1 MEKIKVLQ
9 LHPDFNIRPLDIAD
23 LGEQIFKALPKES
36 YETTNGFLTGKPKPG
51 DKESVAD
58 RSIYFQFKSKQ
69 LKGLRLKA
77 MWQLY
82 QHIKQGQY
90 DVVICNR
97 FKPVIML
104 LFISR
109 FLSIPLCIGVAHGFG
124 DYDRS
129 YRRKQVKR
137 WVRDNWRFVGVSP
150 AVKQHLLDLNS
161 GFTENNTVAI
171 TNAIDVEQA
180 VAIQLSKED
189 ARTRLGL
196 PLKQRLIGALGR
208 LVPVKGH
215 TYLIAAFAE
224 IADDFPDT
232 DLVLVGEG
240 REREH
245 LEQQIQTL
253 GLSERVHLTG
263 FVENAL
269 AYVQAF
275 DIWTMP
281 SLAEGLG
288 LALLEGMTGSLPI
301 IASDVPAMRPLI
313 EGAGGIAVPPAKVPE
328 LKQAL
333 VSYLSLSEDEL
344 QKLGEQAYR
353 YVLQHHSLLDFQQ
366 AYRQLIETNLPNC

>member
-9 LHPDFNIRPLDIAD
+9 LHPDFNVRRLDISD

-36 YETTNGFLTGKPKPG
+36 YETTNGFLTGKPKPS
-51 DKESVAD
+51 DKESAAD

-82 QHIKQGQY
+82 QHIKQEQY

-150 AVKQHLLDLNS
+150 AVKQYLLDLNS

-189 ARTRLGL
+189 ARTQLGL

-245 LEQQIQTL
+245 LEQQIKAL

-333 VSYLSLSEDEL
+333 VSYLRLPEAEL
-344 QKLGEQAYR
+344 QQLGAQAYR
-353 YVLQHHSLLDFQQ
+353 YVVQHHSLLDFQQ

>member
-9 LHPDFNIRPLDIAD
+9 LHPDFNVRRLDISD

-82 QHIKQGQY
+82 QHIKQEQY

-137 WVRDNWRFVGVSP
+137 WVRNNWRFVGVSQ

-161 GFTENNTVAI
+161 GFTESNTVAI

-189 ARTRLGL
+189 ARTQLGL

-240 REREH
+240 REREY
-245 LEQQIQTL
+245 LEQQIKAL
-253 GLSERVHLTG
+253 GLSERVYLTG

-333 VSYLSLSEDEL
+333 VSYLRLSEAEL
-344 QKLGEQAYR
+344 QQLGAQAYR
-353 YVLQHHSLLDFQQ
+353 YVMQHHSLLDFQQ

>member
-9 LHPDFNIRPLDIAD
+9 LHPDFNVRRLDISD
-23 LGEQIFKALPKES
+23 LGEQIFKALPKEN

-82 QHIKQGQY
+82 QHIKQEQY

-137 WVRDNWRFVGVSP
+137 WVRDNWCFVGVSP

-208 LVPVKGH
+208 LVPIKGH

-301 IASDVPAMRPLI
+301 IASNVPAMRPLI

-344 QKLGEQAYR
+344 QKLGAQAYR
-353 YVLQHHSLLDFQQ
+353 YVVQHHSLLDFQQ